1 MSNDGLV
8 RIKRQM
14 MIYTVLQ
21 VALTGLLLY
30 VSWMFQLVYAEKGAL
45 NAFFNSIFI
54 TIGLQLLCFYPIFRF
69 AGKEARNE
77 VVAQQTTN
85 PDELKAL
92 RSKRIFG
99 DYLKAAIFIF
109 YGTFIY
115 MAPAFTFI
123 LSTAFFSFIATTLT
137 YLKSF
142 NYAAKKILAEKK
154 R

>member
-1 MSNDGLV
+1 MSSTGIV

-21 VALTGLLLY
+21 VALTALLLL
-30 VSWMFQLVYAEKGAL
+30 VSWKFQEVYAGKGAL
-45 NAFFNSIFI
+45 NAFFNSIFM
-54 TIGLQLLCFYPIFRF
+54 TIGLQVLLLYPIFRF

-77 VVAQQTTN
+77 IVAQQTTN

-99 DYLKAAIFIF
+99 DYLKTAIFIF
-109 YGTFIY
+109 YGTFMF

-137 YLKSF
+137 YLKSYNF
-142 NYAAKKILAEKK
+142 AAKKILAEK
-154 R
+154 

>member
-1 MSNDGLV
+1 MNSAGLV

-14 MIYTVLQ
+14 MIYTLLQ
-21 VALTGLLLY
+21 FALTGLL
-30 VSWMFQLVYAEKGAL
+30 VFVAWKFQEVYTQKGVL
-45 NAFFNSIFI
+45 NAFFNSIFM
-54 TIGLQLLCFYPIFRF
+54 TIGLQVLLFYPIFRF

-77 VVAQQTTN
+77 IVAQQTTN

-137 YLKSF
+137 YLKSYNF
-142 NYAAKKILAEKK
+142 AVKKILAEK
-154 R
+154 